1 MTPPTIRLVPSGDPL
16 SLAALPTVRP
26 EVPEIAPIDRK
37 VAHRIVG
44 ASIRVHVCTTPT
56 MISPTPE
63 PHSARRHIALE
74 GA

>member
-1 MTPPTIRLVPSGDPL
+1 MTPTIRLVPSSDPL
-16 SLAALPTVRP
+16 TLAALPSPRP

-37 VAHRIVG
+37 LARRIVG
-44 ASIRVHVCTTPT
+44 ASIRVHVRTTPT
-56 MISPTPE
+56 MIHAAPE